1 LRWGRPTAFF
11 AVPRVWEK
19 LELTLREQMLHFS
32 DDERKLGEWAMAH
45 GKAHVLALEAKT
57 KGPSLYGVASSLFLR
72 KMKASIGLD
81 QSESF
86 YFGAAALKQQT
97 SDFFTSLDIPLFN
110 LYGLSE
116 TTGCHVLHNLNKFNL
131 KTSGFSMPGTQ
142 TKIDNPDKDGDGEIL
157 LRGRQTM
164 MGYLNNE
171 KATVA
176 ALTSDGFLRT
186 GDKGRLNPE
195 GFLQITGRIKELIIT
210 AGGENIAPVGVEDK
224 FKLLCPPCSNIML
237 VGEGQR
243 FLAALITFKVDMD
256 PKTGLPTRNLMLEA
270 RQFFQKEL
278 GLSVSTSDQAIAEPK
293 VQAFIEQ
300 CVVET
305 NKRAISR
312 AANIRKF

>member
-1 LRWGRPTAFF
+1 
-11 AVPRVWEK
+11 
-19 LELTLREQMLHFS
+19 
-32 DDERKLGEWAMAH
+32 
-45 GKAHVLALEAKT
+45 
-57 KGPSLYGVASSLFLR
+57 
-72 KMKASIGLD
+72 
-81 QSESF
+81 
-86 YFGAAALKQQT
+86 
-97 SDFFTSLDIPLFN
+97 
-110 LYGLSE
+110 
-116 TTGCHVLHNLNKFNL
+116 
-131 KTSGFSMPGTQ
+131 
-142 TKIDNPDKDGDGEIL
+142 
-157 LRGRQTM
+157 
-164 MGYLNNE
+164 MGYLFDQAKTLDTFDE
-171 KATVA
+171 EGWLHTGD
-176 ALTSDGFLRT
+176 LGTLDSDGFYS
-186 GDKGRLNPE
+186 
-195 GFLQITGRIKELIIT
+195 IVGRIKEIIIT

>member
-1 LRWGRPTAFF
+1 
-11 AVPRVWEK
+11 
-19 LELTLREQMLHFS
+19 
-32 DDERKLGEWAMAH
+32 
-45 GKAHVLALEAKT
+45 
-57 KGPSLYGVASSLFLR
+57 
-72 KMKASIGLD
+72 
-81 QSESF
+81 
-86 YFGAAALKQQT
+86 
-97 SDFFTSLDIPLFN
+97 
-110 LYGLSE
+110 
-116 TTGCHVLHNLNKFNL
+116 
-131 KTSGFSMPGTQ
+131 
-142 TKIDNPDKDGDGEIL
+142 
-157 LRGRQTM
+157 M
-164 MGYLNNE
+164 MGYLNNG